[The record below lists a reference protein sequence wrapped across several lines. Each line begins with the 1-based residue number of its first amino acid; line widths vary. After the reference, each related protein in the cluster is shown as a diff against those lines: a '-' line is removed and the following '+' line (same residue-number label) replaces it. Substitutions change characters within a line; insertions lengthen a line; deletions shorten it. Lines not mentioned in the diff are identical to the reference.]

1 MLVFAGINAAVF
13 TKIALSFTV
22 LRTSREKI
30 STLKP
35 DGGSTNDLL
44 QDELIFPFS

>member
-1 MLVFAGINAAVF
+1 MLVFAGINAEIF
-13 TKIALSFTV
+13 TKIALRFTV

-30 STLKP
+30 STLKL

-44 QDELIFPFS
+44 QDKLIFPFF